1 MARMTAFSS
10 RARAW
15 TTGTLTRIARLE
27 EGEIAA
33 SLWSFASF
41 FLLLCGYYVL
51 RPLRDEMGVQG
62 GVENLP
68 WLFSAT
74 FAAMLGV
81 APLFGWAAAR
91 LPRRRLVPWTYLF
104 FIANVLVFY
113 TLFALGVAP
122 PAVAR
127 AFFVWVSVFNLFA
140 VSLFW
145 SLMADLFRPEQSV
158 RLFGFLSAGGSC
170 GALAGPTLTAL
181 LAAPLGTANLL
192 LVSCGFL
199 GFALVCIRALVLRA
213 DAPSDPSPG

>member
-1 MARMTAFSS
+1 MVPSS
-10 RARAW
+10 SGRSSFAYAA
-15 TTGTLTRIARLE
+15 LNRIVRIDRS
-27 EGEIAA
+27 EIAA

-91 LPRRRLVPWTYLF
+91 LPRGRLVPWTYLF

-113 TLFALGVAP
+113 ALFALGVAP
-122 PAVAR
+122 PAGSR
-127 AFFVWVSVFNLFA
+127 AFFLLVGGFQLFA
-140 VSLFW
+140 GCPFLR
-145 SLMADLFRPEQSV
+145 LLGDLVRPEP
-158 RLFGFLSAGGSC
+158 SAR
-170 GALAGPTLTAL
+170 P
-181 LAAPLGTANLL
+181 
-192 LVSCGFL
+192 F
-199 GFALVCIRALVLRA
+199 
-213 DAPSDPSPG
+213 